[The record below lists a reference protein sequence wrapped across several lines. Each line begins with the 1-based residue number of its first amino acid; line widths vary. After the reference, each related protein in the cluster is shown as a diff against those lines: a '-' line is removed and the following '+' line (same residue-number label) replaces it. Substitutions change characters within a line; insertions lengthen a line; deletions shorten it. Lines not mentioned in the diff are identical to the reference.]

1 MDIGIY
7 IYTNIHVPRKMA
19 LSCEG
24 TMIYLLLFI
33 IQYPYTIGRW
43 HYPVNGADLVYP
55 GVYLGDAP
63 TALCTRYL
71 KQKNKI
77 VVI

>member
-1 MDIGIY
+1 M
-7 IYTNIHVPRKMA
+7 
-19 LSCEG
+19 
-24 TMIYLLLFI
+24 YL
-33 IQYPYTIGRW
+33 GRW

-71 KQKNKI
+71 KQKNK
-77 VVI
+77 VSLDELC

>member
-1 MDIGIY
+1 M
-7 IYTNIHVPRKMA
+7 HVPRNMEQ
-19 LSCEG
+19 SCEG
-24 TMIYLLLFI
+24 TMIYILLCI
-33 IQYPYTIGRW
+33 YIQYIYISMYLGRW